1 VHDRTI
7 EGKTF
12 VFGNAGGLYK
22 NAMTWWDHET
32 FSIWSQPTGE
42 ALAGPL
48 EGTRLDPL
56 PFQLTIWE
64 NWLSAH
70 PETLVMNNQASRMGA
85 FRQRFSDDFLIGVTV
100 ADLARGYPFWIAA
113 EERLI
118 QDMLGDFP
126 ILVWAADQDYR
137 VFLRQVDD
145 QVLTFRWDNGNLVD
159 DQTGSVWDPR
169 LGLARQGE
177 YQGQALQQLPS
188 FSIFE
193 SSWDDFYPEGD
204 IYQSE

>member
-7 EGKTF
+7 EEEAF

-22 NAMTWWDHET
+22 NAMTWWDHAT

-48 EGTRLDPL
+48 EGTRLKPL
-56 PFQLTIWE
+56 PFQLTTWE

-70 PETLVMNNQASRMGA
+70 PETLVMSNQASRMGA
-85 FRQRFSDDFLIGVTV
+85 FRQRFSENFLIGVTV
-100 ADLARGYPFWIAA
+100 AGEARGYPYELAA
-113 EERLI
+113 EKVLI
-118 QDMLGDFP
+118 EDQLGEFP
-126 ILVWAADQDYR
+126 VLIWAVDQDYR
-137 VFLRQVDD
+137 VFLRQVGD

-159 DQTGSVWDPR
+159 DQTGSTWDPQ
-169 LGLARQGE
+169 LGLAREGR

-188 FSIFE
+188 FTIFE
-193 SSWDDFYPEGD
+193 SSWNDFYPEGD
-204 IYQSE
+204 IFQR

>member
-7 EGKTF
+7 KGKTF

-48 EGTRLDPL
+48 EGTRLEPL
-56 PFQLTIWE
+56 PFQLTTWD
-64 NWLSAH
+64 NWQEAH
-70 PETLVMNNQASRMGA
+70 PKTLVMNNQVSRMGA
-85 FRQRFSDDFLIGVTV
+85 FRQSFSENFLIGVTV
-100 ADLARGYPFWIAA
+100 AGEARGYPYQIV
-113 EERLI
+113 EEKRLI
-118 QDMLGDFP
+118 EEQLGDFP
-126 ILVWAADQDYR
+126 ILIWAGSQDYR
-137 VFLRQVDD
+137 VFLRLVGGQE
-145 QVLTFRWDNGNLVD
+145 LNFRWEEEGLVD
-159 DQTGSVWDPR
+159 EQTGSVWDPR
-169 LGLARQGE
+169 LGLARKGE

-193 SSWDDFYPEGD
+193 SSWEDFYPEGD
-204 IYQSE
+204 IYKP